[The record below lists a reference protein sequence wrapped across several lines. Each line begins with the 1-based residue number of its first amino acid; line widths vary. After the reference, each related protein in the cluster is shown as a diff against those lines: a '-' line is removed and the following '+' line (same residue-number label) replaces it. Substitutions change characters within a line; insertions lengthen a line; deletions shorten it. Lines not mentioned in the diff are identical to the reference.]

1 MNSFFEGM
9 GLGWLYN
16 INKSLSK
23 HNLDAVNEN
32 GYTVLHSAL
41 LTNNFSEAKRLIL
54 NGANPLLQNINGE
67 TPLNLF
73 ANNLSV
79 DETYSTF
86 DSQIKLA
93 SEADKLSMFAFLIQ
107 NGYRD
112 YIFRHENE
120 YEDSVENGLL
130 FDYVLLQGSVKKKF
144 YDTIVFLTTH
154 GYHKSNSTNSV
165 IDEYQFFDLVRAT
178 INEEN
183 EGKDTS
189 FNLNL
194 IKLFLEAGFNPF
206 WTHNGESAYS
216 VASENSSV
224 DILNIMPEQT
234 QSYNK
239 VKEYEDSSDKG
250 DAEEYY
256 ALGLMYLNGDGVS
269 EDIIKGMQFLR
280 EACDRGSAKG
290 CNYLGFLYSHMKD
303 ADYFQVRELYT
314 KACDGGNIEGCSNL
328 GGMYLNGEGGS
339 KDIGKAIEL
348 FSKACDGG
356 DTGVCLQLGAI
367 YLSGEVVEQ
376 DYSKAVEFF
385 TKACDGGNAQACFY
399 LAKLYGSGLGVRK
412 DIEQAKKLLE
422 KACDG
427 GYDEGCE
434 TLATINDI
442 YKSLE

>member
-9 GLGWLYN
+9 VLGALFN

-23 HNLDAVNEN
+23 GNLDAVNEY

-41 LTNNFSEAKRLIL
+41 LTNDFSEAKRLIL
-54 NGANPLLQNINGE
+54 NGANPLLKNINGE

-93 SEADKLSMFAFLIQ
+93 SEADRLSMFAFLIQ
-107 NGYRD
+107 HGYRD
-112 YIFRHENE
+112 YIFRCENE
-120 YEDSVENGLL
+120 YKDTVDNGLL
-130 FDYVLLQGSVKKKF
+130 FDSVLLEGSFSKKF

-154 GYHKSNSTNSV
+154 GYHKSNRTNSV
-165 IDEYQFFDLVRAT
+165 IDEYQLFNLVRAT

-206 WTHNGESAYS
+206 WTYEGESAYS

-239 VKEYEDSSDKG
+239 VNELLVIQEYEDSCDKG
-250 DAEEYY
+250 DEERCH
-256 ALGLMYLNGDGVS
+256 ALGLMYLNGEGV
-269 EDIIKGMQFLR
+269 
-280 EACDRGSAKG
+280 
-290 CNYLGFLYSHMKD
+290 
-303 ADYFQVRELYT
+303 
-314 KACDGGNIEGCSNL
+314 
-328 GGMYLNGEGGS
+328 S
-339 KDIGKAIEL
+339 KDILKAIEL
-348 FSKACDGG
+348 
-356 DTGVCLQLGAI
+356 
-367 YLSGEVVEQ
+367 
-376 DYSKAVEFF
+376 F
-385 TKACDGGNAQACFY
+385 TKACDGGNGEACFY
-399 LAKLYGSGLGVRK
+399 LARFYVSGTEVRK
-412 DIEQAKKLLE
+412 DLEQAKKLFR
-422 KACDG
+422 KACAD
-427 GYDEGCE
+427 GYDKGCE
-434 TLATINDI
+434 AVVNI
-442 YKSLE
+442 